1 MLFFEKTMVAPEKLE
16 LYKGIKKQAALRG
29 RPFFIDC

>member
-16 LYKGIKKQAALRG
+16 TVQRDKKTG
-29 RPFFIDC
+29 GPEGPPVFY